1 MGKPKKNKKAEI
13 KARRKSRKA
22 FERITYLRK
31 KEAVLK
37 AHLRIMQE
45 NKEAFEKLAQKE
57 QDEATEATSS
67 EDDQNIQ
74 SSSE

>member
-22 FERITYLRK
+22 QERITYLRK

-37 AHLRIMQE
+37 AHLMIMQE
-45 NKEAFEKLAQKE
+45 RKEAFEKLAKE
-57 QDEATEATSS
+57 EAKEEATSS
-67 EDDQNIQ
+67 EGDQSTQ